1 MSRRYLHHE
10 SPWLL
15 ALLAAMVAL
24 GPLSVDMYI
33 PAMPNMMVALDTTIS
48 SMHLTMSA
56 YLTGF
61 AVFHLVCGPLADRY
75 GRKPI
80 LLLGTAVFVIG
91 CLGCAVSTT
100 IDQLLMFRLLQGI
113 GACVGPTLARTVTR
127 DVFGPTRAARALSL
141 IAMLMALAPAIAP
154 MLGGLMLLVLPW
166 NSIFVFLAVY
176 AAAIIVLIHRLLAE
190 SLPRRQSLHPLA
202 IARNYREL
210 VMDPFYLSVTVA
222 SGLVY
227 AGLIAYLSSSSFVY
241 IEMLGVPVEYFG
253 LVFLTA
259 VAGYMTGSGISARLA
274 GRFDSE
280 QVMLLGSALALF
292 ACVLILSAAYIWPR
306 SVLALMLPMMFYSTG
321 LGLVLPHAMAIAL
334 RPFPHI
340 AGTASALLGFVQMSL
355 SAVASALTGV
365 FLKDSPM
372 PMLWAMLV
380 ICLLAMALALRSH
393 RLYHRS
399 NP

>member
-100 IDQLLMFRLLQGI
+100 MDQLLLFRLLQGI

-141 IAMLMALAPAIAP
+141 IAMLMALAPADAP
-154 MLGGLMLLVLPW
+154 MLGGLMLLVLTW

-176 AAAIIVLIHRLLAE
+176 GAVMIVLIQRLLAE
-190 SLPRRQSLHPLA
+190 SLPQRQSLHPLV